1 MTDAAN
7 INFAHFPAKY
17 NKLEFGEGHNE
28 GGIAGCLELSSEV
41 TFLSLKEIPSPSCIR
56 RFPTPQAVNFKC

>member
-1 MTDAAN
+1 MTNAAN

-28 GGIAGCLELSSEV
+28 GGIAGCLEL
-41 TFLSLKEIPSPSCIR
+41 
-56 RFPTPQAVNFKC
+56 